1 MPGSAL
7 SCLPGPEVELI
18 MGIQELKQN
27 QKSTLGSGLQ
37 QAERQAGHE
46 LWFWRADSTMAMD
59 TARGR
64 TAVAGKEFVPEPTTS
79 LG

>member
-7 SCLPGPEVELI
+7 SCLPGPEMKVI

-27 QKSTLGSGLQ
+27 QKSTLDSGLQ
-37 QAERQAGHE
+37 QARE
-46 LWFWRADSTMAMD
+46 LWFWGADSTMALD

-64 TAVAGKEFVPEPTTS
+64 TAVAGKEFVRMSFPEPVAS